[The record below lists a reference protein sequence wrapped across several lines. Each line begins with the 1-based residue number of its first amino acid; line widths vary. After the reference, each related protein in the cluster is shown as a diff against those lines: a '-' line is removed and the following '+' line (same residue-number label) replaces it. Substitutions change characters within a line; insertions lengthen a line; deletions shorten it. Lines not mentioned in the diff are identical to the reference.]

1 MKKVTIALMCCSLIL
16 FLYGLMADSPQL
28 ITGGLVFTACMLGTY
43 IGACLK
49 EEREEGT
56 KPKGTLRLVYLLLAT
71 ETLCLAAM
79 LILIVAS
86 LSGHIDLSSTLVV
99 VLTAASLVV
108 LYGIRYLLLIL
119 KAKK

>member
-1 MKKVTIALMCCSLIL
+1 MKKVVIALMCCSLIL
-16 FLYGLMADSPQL
+16 FLYGLTADSPQL

-43 IGACLK
+43 IGTRLK
-49 EEREEGT
+49 EERDEGT
-56 KPKGTLRLVYLLLAT
+56 KQKGTLRLVYLLLAT